1 MAAQRLIVLVAILLS
16 PSAVP
21 RMQSAGGKRWF
32 VAPVPDPQRFR
43 LDDHNS
49 GARAATW
56 VFGYPFVC
64 YFQVGCE
71 FRTKGGSMLFW
82 PSTYAQPGLR
92 QRVSLAALAGD
103 LALAI
108 GISIVVLIA
117 ASRFISYLKRRG
129 ESAGGRHCEISASE
143 GADDNP
149 YSAPAST
156 DGA

>member
-1 MAAQRLIVLVAILLS
+1 MTAQRLIVLVAILLS

-21 RMQSAGGKRWF
+21 RMQSSGGERWF
-32 VAPVPDPQRFR
+32 VPPVLDPQRFR

-49 GARAATW
+49 GARAATL

-82 PSTYAQPGLR
+82 PSTYAQPGLS

-103 LALAI
+103 LALSA
-108 GISIVVLIA
+108 GISVALLIA
-117 ASRFISYLKRRG
+117 AGRCASFLKRRG
-129 ESAGGRHCEISASE
+129 ESAGERPSE
-143 GADDNP
+143 DSTGGKLEENP
-149 YSAPAST
+149 YSAPASS
-156 DGA
+156 DSA